1 MSEKT
6 FLTVERRVTGLI
18 TNGSNEGDGSGN
30 VSRDGKESE
39 GDSSVWKV
47 IATDTNFETRFIW
60 KRINYL
66 TGTSS
71 ATVLWKI
78 PPTTSSG
85 FFRIRH
91 FGAHKTFMQNVI
103 PYYGTSKVFK
113 VVS

>member
-6 FLTVERRVTGLI
+6 FLTVERRVSGLI

-30 VSRDGKESE
+30 VSRDGSE
-39 GDSSVWKV
+39 PEEDWKV

-66 TGTSS
+66 TGTST
-71 ATVLWKI
+71 ATVVWKI
-78 PPTTSSG
+78 PPETPSG
-85 FFRIRH
+85 FYRIRH
-91 FGAHKTFMQNVI
+91 FGAHKTLMQNVI

-113 VVS
+113 VVPE